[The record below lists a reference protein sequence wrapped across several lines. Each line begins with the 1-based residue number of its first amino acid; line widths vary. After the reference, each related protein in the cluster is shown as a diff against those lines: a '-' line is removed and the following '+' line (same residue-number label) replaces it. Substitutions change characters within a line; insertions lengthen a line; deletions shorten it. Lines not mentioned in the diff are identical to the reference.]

1 MPTLSRSD
9 IFAQAARR
17 MRADFE
23 ALIVVPHNATKG
35 QEAEE
40 IIRQFLNGHLPKRFT
55 ASAGFITD
63 PMGAVSNQTD
73 VIIYD
78 SHNCPVYRASDTA
91 GIFPSNNVAVV
102 VEVKSRLNGD
112 EVKDA
117 AAKIARIK
125 AMTKSKP
132 PDLPFRVAAQTLG
145 VLFAFASDITLSKT
159 MDHYVESIRTNGLG
173 RHIDFIAILDRGL
186 VTLCSKFRGLT
197 GWNVSM
203 IEGLAG
209 KAAEGAHIAASA
221 AEFGENTLDVFLRLL
236 LPHLSNFRQI
246 VDHPGFDFSSLQPE
260 NQMLV
265 QYLFSH
271 TNEVD
276 PKKRAQKLA
285 KYSEEVRAELART
298 PAPKSDA

>member
-1 MPTLSRSD
+1 MTTLSRTD

-23 ALIVVPHNATKG
+23 SLTVVPHNATKG

-55 ASAGFITD
+55 ASAGFIID
-63 PMGAVSNQTD
+63 PLGAVSNQTD

-78 SHNCPVYRASDTA
+78 SYNCPVYRASDTA

-102 VEVKSRLNGD
+102 VEVKSRLNG
-112 EVKDA
+112 EAIADA
-117 AAKIARIK
+117 AAKIARVK

-145 VLFAFASDITLSKT
+145 VLFAFASDVTLPKVL
-159 MDHYVESIRTNGLG
+159 DHYVESIRTRGLG
-173 RHIDFIAILDRGL
+173 HHIDFIAVLDRGL
-186 VTLCSKFRGLT
+186 VTLCSKFRGRS
-197 GWNVSM
+197 GWSVSM
-203 IEGLAG
+203 IEGLGG
-209 KAAEGAHIAASA
+209 KAAEGAHVAASA

-236 LPHLSNFRQI
+236 LPHLSTFRQI
-246 VDHPGFDFSSLQPE
+246 VDHPGFDFGPLQPNNE
-260 NQMLV
+260 MLV

-271 TNEVD
+271 TNEND
-276 PKKRAQKLA
+276 PKRRKQKLA
-285 KYSEEVRAELART
+285 QYIQEVTAELAQT
-298 PAPKSDA
+298 PAPKQ